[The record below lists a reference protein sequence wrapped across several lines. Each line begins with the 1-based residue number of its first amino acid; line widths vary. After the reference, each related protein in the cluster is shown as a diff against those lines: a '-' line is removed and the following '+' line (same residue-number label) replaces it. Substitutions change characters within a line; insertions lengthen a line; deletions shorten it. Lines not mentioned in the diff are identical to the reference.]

1 MTRIKITCIAKSTIV
16 RWSKLGYEELESL
29 LVSYSSAALAG
40 DKSASEAIQVI
51 NRIVVK
57 RFVV

>member
-1 MTRIKITCIAKSTIV
+1 MTRIKITYVAKSTIV

-40 DKSASEAIQVI
+40 DKSAREAMQVI